1 MKNLSK
7 KQRIQLGVGALLILL
22 LVVYMILS
30 FTYKYPFNVHH
41 KPNIIDPFFIQT
53 EWFEIR
59 WYAICILGGACLV
72 ALYGYY
78 CYLKKVGL
86 DSDSTLTGLTLGLVF
101 GILGGRLYYVLFEHS
116 GISFDEGVLKGILSI
131 INPASGGIAIHGA
144 IYGATLF
151 ILVFC
156 IVKKLKFIEL
166 IEIVLPVFMLAQVI
180 GRWGNFFNQEAYGPL
195 VNGYTS
201 FPLSDAN
208 LIEQRETLR
217 HLLVPDFVIDQMYLR
232 SAVEVDGVITYVQGY
247 YHPTFFYEGIA
258 NLIGA
263 LTYINIRKRSNKVYT
278 GDAVCFY
285 LTWYGLVR
293 FFIEIL
299 RQDPLTFEIFN
310 IEIKVAVLTSVLF
323 FVAGIVLFILRRIL
337 KFHLVPCKEFFE
349 NGSIYKENAKEKEM
363 IETQENKL
371 VVFDCDGTLLDT
383 YDLVYATSKKVFEE
397 KFPGYPVTHEEIDSF
412 FGPLI
417 DESLRKYAKDEEHLE
432 ECLDFY
438 RKTNIELHPKYVKPF
453 THIKEMLEELKAQ
466 GYKIAI
472 VSNKISKHVLLGL
485 QISGIDHLVD
495 EICGAELLKKAKPD
509 PDGIYQMM
517 EKYNVEKAVFVG
529 DTKFDM
535 KCGTNA
541 KEKYPNVVTVGVTWC
556 KTTREEFE
564 QLGADYIIDDA
575 LELVEIVGKHA

>member
-7 KQRIQLGVGALLILL
+7 QQRIKLGIGALL
-22 LVVYMILS
+22 LVALITYIIVSL
-30 FTYKYPFNVHH
+30 TYKYPLTSHE

-53 EWFEIR
+53 DFIEIR

-72 ALYGYY
+72 SLYGYY

-101 GILGGRLYYVLFEHS
+101 GILGGRLYYVLFESS
-116 GISFDEGVLKGILSI
+116 GISFDEGIIKGIISI

-156 IVKKLKFIEL
+156 IVKKLKFIEI

-195 VNGYTS
+195 VNGYTQ
-201 FPLSDAN
+201 FPLSSEE

-217 HLLVPDFVIDQMYLR
+217 HLLVPNFVIDQMYLR
-232 SAVEVDGVITYVQGY
+232 SAVTVDGIKQYVTGY

-263 LTYINIRKRSNKVYT
+263 TTYILIRKRSNKIYT

-293 FFIEIL
+293 FFIEL
-299 RQDPLTFEIFN
+299 MRQDPLTFDFFGV
-310 IEIKVAVLTSVLF
+310 EIKVAILTSIVF
-323 FVAGIVLFILRRIL
+323 FILGIALFIIRRVI
-337 KFHLVPCKEFFE
+337 KFHLVPCKEFFS
-349 NGSIYKENAKEKEM
+349 NGSIYKNNINQENEA
-363 IETQENKL
+363 ETNKL
-371 VVFDCDGTLLDT
+371 VIFDCDGTLLDT

-397 KFPGYPVTHEEIDSF
+397 KFPDYPVTHEEIDAF

-417 DESLRKYAKDEEHLE
+417 DESLRKYAKSEEQLE

-438 RKTNIELHPKYVKPF
+438 RKTNIELHPQYVKAF
-453 THIKEMLEELKAQ
+453 VHIKDMLEDLKSK
-466 GYKIAI
+466 GYKTAI
-472 VSNKISKHVLLGL
+472 VSNKISKHVKLGL
-485 QISGIDHLVD
+485 EISGIDHLID
-495 EICGAELLKKAKPD
+495 EICGAELLKQAKPD

-517 EKYNVEKAVFVG
+517 EKYNVTKAVFVG
-529 DTKFDM
+529 DTKFDIQCANNS
-535 KCGTNA
+535 KN
-541 KEKYPNVVTVGVTWC
+541 KYPDVVSVGVTWC

-564 QLGADYIIDDA
+564 LLGADYIIDDA
-575 LELVEIVGKHA
+575 LELIAIVGEHA